1 MLVTVEGY
9 AVEGGF
15 DRPGAPSTCY
25 APTIAL
31 GRHDG
36 PGEAEGLWSRYET
49 LLDAAA
55 ALGLG
60 GVRLDLEWARVEPR
74 RGEVDEEAL
83 ARYLEVVARA
93 RSLGLSVTV
102 ALVDAAW
109 PSWLGL
115 EAWLLPW
122 VEPVVAAHA
131 RRVAAAIADASVRL
145 VAFTDPQGLV
155 SRGYL
160 EATAPPWR
168 RGAVREARFAR
179 DQLGRIAAALASD
192 DVVAPRLVVATT
204 LSLDDGAAA
213 ITSARSVPHVD
224 EVHVRSLLAGHG
236 PTRAARGLLAR
247 DGEGWR
253 VDAPRDL
260 LDALR

>member
-1 MLVTVEGY
+1 MTLEGY

-15 DRPGAPSTCY
+15 DQPGAPATCY
-25 APTIAL
+25 VPTIAL

-36 PGEAEGLWSRYET
+36 PGNADGVWSRYET

-55 ALGLG
+55 ALGLD
-60 GVRLDLEWARVEPR
+60 GVRLNLEWARVEPR
-74 RGEVDEEAL
+74 RGEFDGAAL
-83 ARYLEVVARA
+83 ARYLDVVSHA

-122 VEPVVAAHA
+122 VEPVVVAHA
-131 RRVAAAIADASVRL
+131 RRVAAAIDDASVRL
-145 VAFTDPQGLV
+145 VVFTDPQGLV

-179 DQLGRIAAALASD
+179 DQLGRIAAALAGD
-192 DVVAPRLVVATT
+192 DVVSPRLVDATT
-204 LSLDDGAAA
+204 VSLDAGAAA
-213 ITSARSVPHVD
+213 IASARSASHVG
-224 EVHVRSLLAGHG
+224 EVHVRSLLAGYG
-236 PTRAARGLLAR
+236 PTRAQRGLVTR

-253 VDAPRDL
+253 LDAPEGL